1 MGILQ
6 ETPFSMTQCSTG
18 HSVQLEKTRAHAET
32 FKIQYDYEVHEILLK
47 KKLKAIL
54 VKTGILQQTPFFH
67 DGRTDK
73 VTPGYPTPNFV

>member
-47 KKLKAIL
+47 KK
-54 VKTGILQQTPFFH
+54 
-67 DGRTDK
+67 
-73 VTPGYPTPNFV
+73 N